1 MPELLDHVID
11 RLTGQ
16 FGKLALPFCDI
27 LLAPRLIVDL
37 PDGIGILVDVPE
49 IDRPELHVRPT
60 LDPVGDPDQ
69 SLRQF
74 IGEIELV
81 APVIIELFSAGV
93 LKQLSVPGRMV
104 EHPVDW
110 RFIKVLNQQAPVVV
124 ILSKIDGTTKCMVS
138 SPAMPDPGIV
148 DHRIG
153 NLLVTDHLD
162 KAEPCH
168 WWIIDLIFLPIIHQG
183 KAGDHIISV
192 LDQEPFTLTMSKKR
206 VRILVEN
213 RFDLEAER
221 RYPVRIIPVD
231 LERQLMKP
239 VDILS
244 CRDFSY

>member
-37 PDGIGILVDVPE
+37 PDRVGIFVDVTI
-49 IDRPELHVRPT
+49 IDRPQLHIRTT
-60 LDPVGDPDQ
+60 LDPVSNPDQ
-69 SLRQF
+69 SLWQF

-81 APVIIELFSAGV
+81 APVIIKLFCTGV
-93 LKQLSVPGRMV
+93 LQKLPVPGVMI
-104 EHPVDW
+104 EHAVDR
-110 RFIKVLNQQAPVVV
+110 RFIEVLNQQAPVVV
-124 ILSKIDGTTKCMVS
+124 ILSKIDGTTKCTV
-138 SPAMPDPGIV
+138 PPPVVPDPGV
-148 DHRIG
+148 VNHRIG

-162 KAEPCH
+162 KAEPSH